1 MKNAK
6 PTRKIG
12 FLADVNVMEQKEQEQ
27 MYMKKGQVANAAIG
41 SIIALVVGVGIV
53 TIVIIFIGVL
63 GGQTYTL
70 SAANLATIS
79 DADISGAI
87 NASILS
93 GFTTLETTSSYVPL
107 IVLAVII
114 FIVLTLVLGFT
125 SFSGGGVGGGSAL

>member
-1 MKNAK
+1 
-6 PTRKIG
+6 
-12 FLADVNVMEQKEQEQ
+12 MENKE

-41 SIIALVVGVGIV
+41 SIISLVVGVGIV

-70 SAANLATIS
+70 AQPNLNNITS
-79 DADISGAI
+79 QPVGTAI
-87 NASILS
+87 NNSILS
-93 GFTTLETTSSYVPL
+93 GFTTLQTTSSYVPL

-125 SFSGGGVGGGSAL
+125 SFSGGGGGMGGGSAL

>member
-1 MKNAK
+1 
-6 PTRKIG
+6 
-12 FLADVNVMEQKEQEQ
+12 

-70 SAANLATIS
+70 AQSNLDTITNQE
-79 DADISGAI
+79 IGTAI
-87 NASILS
+87 NNSILS

-125 SFSGGGVGGGSAL
+125 SFGGGGMSGGSAL